1 MRRFRRTLAVI
12 GVAAIAGCTTP
23 PTISAA
29 APTWMFGDSLA
40 GTTAASFLPE
50 RSLEV
55 FNATRGGGG
64 FVWTKD
70 GLNIATEADT
80 RIASYGA
87 PRRALI
93 IGGTNDFKLSAPVVI
108 AAMAAFEDDLTAQG
122 IEVVWITEP
131 GWSHAGWLAQLN
143 NWIRS
148 RPGSI
153 DCAPAIADAKYTSPW
168 DQVHPTDDGYNR
180 YADCIAENLP
190 PLG

>member
-1 MRRFRRTLAVI
+1 VSVLSTCYGADIEALADAGDGFATVTSSTVTNFALRQWTD
-12 GVAAIAGCTTP
+12 VAATLGFLHPLRVLARGLRTSHAGLT
-23 PTISAA
+23 
-29 APTWMFGDSLA
+29 
-40 GTTAASFLPE
+40 
-50 RSLEV
+50 
-55 FNATRGGGG
+55 
-64 FVWTKD
+64 
-70 GLNIATEADT
+70 GLH
-80 RIASYGA
+80 S
-87 PRRALI
+87 
-93 IGGTNDFKLSAPVVI
+93 

-153 DCAPAIADAKYTSPW
+153 DCAPAIADAKYASPW

>member
-80 RIASYGA
+80 RIAAYGA

-108 AAMAAFEDDLTAQG
+108 AAMAAFADELTAPG
-122 IEVVWITEP
+122 IP
-131 GWSHAGWLAQLN
+131 GPWVT
-143 NWIRS
+143 
-148 RPGSI
+148 RPG
-153 DCAPAIADAKYTSPW
+153 
-168 DQVHPTDDGYNR
+168 G
-180 YADCIAENLP
+180 
-190 PLG
+190 